1 MVGFLVILAIM
12 VAGCAESGKSGV
24 LAGGSN
30 QPERTPAAVE
40 SPVPS
45 VSPTPTPTGPAASV
59 TPTPSPN
66 DTESDDDDSQYED
79 EDAFR
84 GETYLVDCKTEI
96 KLPRVIESSERLVKP
111 DSARVSI
118 DGRIVCT
125 YLAQN
130 DETFKFHECFPDVVE
145 KDLKVVAYHS
155 VTVTGEKIQKIEI
168 KKKCIDL

>member
-12 VAGCAESGKSGV
+12 VAGCAESGKSGIG
-24 LAGGSN
+24 ASTNN
-30 QPERTPAAVE
+30 QPERAPAAVE
-40 SPVPS
+40 TPMPLV
-45 VSPTPTPTGPAASV
+45 TPTPAQIEPAASV

-66 DTESDDDDSQYED
+66 ETEDDDDGSQYED

-130 DETFKFHECFPDVVE
+130 DEMLKFSECFPDVVDR
-145 KDLKVVAYHS
+145 DLKVVAHHN
-155 VTVTGEKIQKIEI
+155 VTVTGAKVRKVEF
-168 KKKCIDL
+168 KKKCIN